1 MNLPVYKFIKLKNNF
16 HDDINSIFKT
26 DLNLKSPVVFNLS
39 DLTYEITEQIVKF
52 IETYFKVHNLS
63 LRFPYPVYV
72 ISKYEWIVSEISFFQ
87 NEKDLPQFFS
97 KKDTKINLK
106 ESQLVLKTKLLQQE
120 LLSAD
125 PSSYEEKIKSYS
137 KKHKVIYELEVER
150 RSYQQILN
158 HLIKEN
164 QEE

>member
-16 HDDINSIFKT
+16 QDDINSIFKS

-39 DLTYEITEQIVKF
+39 DLSYEITEQIVKF

-63 LRFPYPVYV
+63 LRFPYPVYI
-72 ISKYEWIVSEISFFQ
+72 ISKYEWIESEISFFQ
-87 NEKDLPQFFS
+87 NEKNLPHFFS
-97 KKDTKINLK
+97 KKDTKINIK

-120 LLSAD
+120 LVSAD
-125 PSSYEEKIKSYS
+125 PSSYEKKIESYS
-137 KKHKVIYELEVER
+137 KKHRLIYELEVER
-150 RSYQQILN
+150 RSYQNILN
-158 HLIKEN
+158 HLLKET